1 VKLTARQLAEH
12 LKGELL
18 GDGAAEVDSVHAATH
33 ARPGSVT
40 FAEDAKRLEQA
51 ITSGASAVIT
61 FAAARNE
68 QSFGAARLQGRAL
81 ICVANPRV
89 AFAQTLNLFFP
100 PHAYT
105 PGVHP
110 TAVVGLGVQLGADA
124 HIGPYVVIGNN
135 VKIGAR
141 TALEAGVCVGEG
153 TTIGD
158 DCVIYPRVTIY
169 PRVVLG
175 NRVIV
180 HAGAVIGSDG
190 FGYVTEKGTHVKI
203 PQVGNVI
210 IGDHVEIGAN
220 TTVDRATLGS
230 TVIKRGT
237 KIDNLVQ
244 IAHNDTVG
252 EHCLIAGQ
260 VGIAGSATLG
270 DYVMMG
276 GQSGV
281 VDHVTVGDQTAVG
294 GQAMVIG
301 DLPRSSVVSGSPAQP
316 HRSWLRQL
324 AALRRLPEIIKL
336 LTQKGLLAPAPD
348 EEKKRS
354 VQQQ

>member
-1 VKLTARQLAEH
+1 
-12 LKGELL
+12 
-18 GDGAAEVDSVHAATH
+18 
-33 ARPGSVT
+33 
-40 FAEDAKRLEQA
+40 
-51 ITSGASAVIT
+51 
-61 FAAARNE
+61 
-68 QSFGAARLQGRAL
+68 
-81 ICVANPRV
+81 
-89 AFAQTLNLFFP
+89 
-100 PHAYT
+100 
-105 PGVHP
+105 
-110 TAVVGLGVQLGADA
+110 
-124 HIGPYVVIGNN
+124 
-135 VKIGAR
+135 
-141 TALEAGVCVGEG
+141 
-153 TTIGD
+153 
-158 DCVIYPRVTIY
+158 
-169 PRVVLG
+169 
-175 NRVIV
+175 
-180 HAGAVIGSDG
+180 
-190 FGYVTEKGTHVKI
+190 VKI